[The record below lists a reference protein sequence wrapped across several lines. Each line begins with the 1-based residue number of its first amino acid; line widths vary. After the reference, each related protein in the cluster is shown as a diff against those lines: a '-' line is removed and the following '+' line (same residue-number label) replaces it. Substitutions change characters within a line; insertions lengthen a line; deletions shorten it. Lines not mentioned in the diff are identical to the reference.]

1 MNSKS
6 HILTVAGLLLV
17 VAIVLVTVPLKF
29 LSNSHEYFADQSPQ
43 TVGTQEENPSID
55 SISTT
60 PDMKKPKSTTTPQ
73 PRVETPVTISTPK
86 AGTQLMGWVYPGE
99 PACSAS
105 TEYKTIARV
114 DVLKVEYFAVTE
126 EGNLDLLTVS
136 NSGCNGYS
144 KANIDDIKKYSSTQ
158 YVTISSSDATS
169 MGAFLT
175 KALSDGVHT
184 SALVA
189 FVVDNDI
196 TGVELDFEDFG
207 RWDTSTYAQY
217 KNFVTKLGN
226 ALHAKGKKL
235 MIDGPAT
242 ANIEEENWFVWRY
255 KDFVSLP
262 VDHVVVMG
270 YDYQFDHGSG
280 NPVSP
285 TVWLKNVI
293 AFTRARFPDTNRLTI
308 GIPSYG
314 YKGVGTTQ
322 KFNLLTYDQIK
333 REPGF
338 STATRDPKSFEMT
351 WKQGG
356 FVYFFQDSVSMS
368 KKRQVVEAAGIKS
381 ISVWHLGGN
390 AWFAK

>member
-1 MNSKS
+1 
-6 HILTVAGLLLV
+6 
-17 VAIVLVTVPLKF
+17 
-29 LSNSHEYFADQSPQ
+29 
-43 TVGTQEENPSID
+43 
-55 SISTT
+55 
-60 PDMKKPKSTTTPQ
+60 
-73 PRVETPVTISTPK
+73 
-86 AGTQLMGWVYPGE
+86 MGWVYPGE

-105 TEYKTIARV
+105 IEYKTTSLV
-114 DVLKVEYFAVTE
+114 DVLKVEYYSITE
-126 EGNLDLLTVS
+126 GGNLKLLTFEEA
-136 NSGCNGYS
+136 GCNGYS
-144 KANIDDIKKYSSTQ
+144 KENVADIKKYSTSQ
-158 YVTISSSDATS
+158 YVTISSIDAAN

-175 KALSDGVHT
+175 KALSDGVHIST
-184 SALVA
+184 LVA
-189 FVVDNDI
+189 FAVDNGI

-207 RWDTSTYAQY
+207 RWDKSTYTQY
-217 KNFVTKLGN
+217 KSFVTKLGN

-285 TVWLKNVI
+285 TAWLKNVI

-314 YKGVGTTQ
+314 YRGVGTTQ